1 MALRLLYLIALRMFG
16 WIALLARSQASKD
29 VEILALRHQLAV
41 LRRQVATPRPSWA
54 DRAILSALARLLPRH
69 RRHHLFV
76 TPRTLLRWHADL
88 VKRRWTYP
96 RHGPGRP
103 PIRPTLRAL
112 VLRLATEN
120 PTWGYRR
127 IAGEIAGLGRKVSP
141 ATVWAILKKAG
152 FDPAPRRGDLTWA
165 QFLKAQAS
173 GILACDFFSV
183 ETITLARLYCF
194 AVVEHATRRVHVLG
208 VTANPTAGWVA
219 QQARNLMLDLGDRA
233 GDFRFLIRDRDSKFT
248 ALFDE
253 VFKTEGIRVLLSAPQ
268 APRMNAIMERWV
280 GSVRRELLD
289 RILIMNERHLRK
301 VLAEYEAHFNTCRP
315 HQALNQA
322 SPLRA
327 LPDPVDAEIRVTRRD
342 RLGGLLHEYAQVA

>member
-1 MALRLLYLIALRMFG
+1 MALRLLYLIVLRMFG

-29 VEILALRHQLAV
+29 AEILVLRHQLAV
-41 LRRQVATPRPSWA
+41 LRRQVTVPRPSWA
-54 DRAILSALARLLPRH
+54 DRAILSALARLLPRR
-69 RRHHLFV
+69 RRHLLFV

-88 VKRRWTYP
+88 VKQRWTYP
-96 RHGPGRP
+96 KHGPGRP
-103 PIRPTLRAL
+103 PTRPTIRAL
-112 VLRLATEN
+112 ILRLAAEN

-165 QFLKAQAS
+165 QFLRTQTS

-248 ALFDE
+248 AVFDE
-253 VFKTEGIRVLLSAPQ
+253 IFKTEGIRVVLTAPQ

-289 RILIMNERHLRK
+289 RILIMNARHLRK
-301 VLAEYEAHFNTCRP
+301 VLTEYETYFNEHRP
-315 HQALNQA
+315 HRALNQA

-327 LPDPVDAEIRVTRRD
+327 LPDPVDADIKAIRRD